1 MLLGVLVAT
10 ACGPC
15 SALRRDFDERWR
27 YELQQLALGDRVDV
41 GGQEHATL
49 RVSPEALRA
58 ISNITLRD
66 AEVFTRSITVHV
78 PSEAWDRA
86 GNIYLEL
93 EIRADQVSSG
103 DRLAYYGTHDV
114 ELRLSILAQ
123 ARFEIPGKRARWTW
137 SSSAAVRVPA
147 QIDDGDG
154 ESVMISFSEAELIT
168 IDARLPWTA
177 EEVPDAVGDIIYNG
191 IAASIDAV
199 LMENQSARFPLV
211 RVADLELSRV
221 SLPVRVSAL
230 RIEPQSGVMELGLS
244 TALRPERRPASRA
257 SAPAVPLSDDEIG
270 LWVPVETLDA
280 AVRQQS
286 LRGATPT
293 TITIGENDEDRWV
306 ALWSPSTLASGV
318 WTGTWELWCLETSS
332 CRRTSLPAEARAWA
346 VEGRLITA
354 RDPIP
359 ARFGDEGAPG
369 TAGLASLAEL
379 QRSTLSEL
387 PTSIARWLSQLRQD
401 LDLDAEMRSVTL
413 DEGALYTVF
422 RLR

>member
-1 MLLGVLVAT
+1 MVT

-49 RVSPEALRA
+49 RVSPDALRV

-66 AEVFTRSITVHV
+66 AEVFTRSITTRV
-78 PSEAWDRA
+78 PSGVWDHA
-86 GNIYLEL
+86 GNIHLEM

-114 ELRLSILAQ
+114 ELRLSILVQ

-137 SSSAAVRVPA
+137 SSTAAVRVPT
-147 QIDDGDG
+147 QIDGDDG
-154 ESVMISFSEAELIT
+154 ESVTISFAEAELIA
-168 IDARLPWTA
+168 IDARLPWSDA
-177 EEVPDAVGDIIYNG
+177 EVPDAVGEIVYNG

-199 LMENQSARFPLV
+199 LLENQDVRFPLM
-211 RVADLELSRV
+211 RIGDLELSRV
-221 SLPVRVSAL
+221 SLPARVSAL
-230 RIEPQSGVMELGLS
+230 RIEPESGVIELGLT
-244 TALRPERRPASRA
+244 TALRPARRPASRA
-257 SAPAVPLSDDEIG
+257 SAPATPLSGDEIG
-270 LWVPVETLDA
+270 LWIPVETLDA

-293 TITIGENDEDRWV
+293 SITIGEDDDDRWA
-306 ALWSPSTLASGV
+306 ALWSASTLDAGV
-318 WTGTWELWCLETSS
+318 WSGRWDLWCLETSS
-332 CRRTSLPAEARAWA
+332 CRRTTLPTEARAWTL
-346 VEGRLITA
+346 EGQLITA

-369 TAGLASLAEL
+369 TAGVASLAEL
-379 QRSTLSEL
+379 QRATISEL
-387 PTSIARWLSQLRQD
+387 PVGVARWLLQLRQD
-401 LDLDAEMRSVTL
+401 LNLDAEMRAVTL
-413 DEGALYTVF
+413 DDDALYTVF